1 MEVIKMTAELKRE
14 INNLME
20 NGKFAEAYWT
30 ELNDIIVNET
40 GDWKRY
46 EELQNKL
53 FRLGEW

>member
-1 MEVIKMTAELKRE
+1 MTAEVKRE
-14 INNLME
+14 IDNLMQ

-40 GDWKRY
+40 GDWKRF